1 MATTFIQ
8 RLALTG
14 VLLLV
19 ATASSVAT
27 ARAQGAY
34 GYVFGAPGAASC
46 CGESK
51 GTFHVGGGGEFITPI
66 GIGVGGE
73 IGFLGPWDSFGDG
86 LGVLSLNGSYHFG
99 RGNSRLR
106 PFVTGGYSLLFRE
119 GSANLWNVGGG
130 VQYWFREG
138 LALRVE
144 FRDHVDTEYGETG
157 HFWGVRVGLSFGQE
171 GR

>member
-34 GYVFGAPGAASC
+34 GYVFGAPGAASF
-46 CGESK
+46 CGASQ
-51 GTFHVGGGGEFITPI
+51 GTFHVGGGGECVTPS

-73 IGFLGPWDSFGDG
+73 LGFL
-86 LGVLSLNGSYHFG
+86 
-99 RGNSRLR
+99 
-106 PFVTGGYSLLFRE
+106 T
-119 GSANLWNVGGG
+119 
-130 VQYWFREG
+130 
-138 LALRVE
+138 
-144 FRDHVDTEYGETG
+144 
-157 HFWGVRVGLSFGQE
+157 GVRH
-171 GR
+171 